1 MKNNIKR
8 IAINRNNGK
17 KQQSIQFD
25 DFGWEVFQKI
35 QNELMETIGMKLSK
49 AQVFCFLV
57 KYYIEHE
64 GLKNDKK

>member
-1 MKNNIKR
+1 MRAFQKR

-17 KQQSIQFD
+17 KQQSIQFY

>member
-1 MKNNIKR
+1 MRDSQKR
-8 IAINRNNGK
+8 IAINSNNGK

-35 QNELMETIGMKLSK
+35 QNKLIETIGMKLSK

-57 KYYIEHE
+57 KYYMEHE

>member
-1 MKNNIKR
+1 MRAFQKR
-8 IAINRNNGK
+8 IAINMNNGK
-17 KQQSIQFD
+17 KQKSKQFD
-25 DFGWEVFQKI
+25 DFGWETFENI
-35 QNELMETIGMKLSK
+35 QNQLIESIGMKLSK

>member
-57 KYYIEHE
+57 KYYMEHE